1 MASDLYLIRK
11 NQQWV
16 KYTAVAGL
24 TVTGATYVF
33 GSITGVASTDTITAP
48 GSSLVIDSQVVFT
61 SLTGG
66 SNLVVGTPYWV
77 RSVSGADFTLSATRG
92 GALFNFTTD
101 ITAGSITVQTD
112 EIEVWSSEF
121 RDIFTPI
128 GAAVGQTTV
137 AGTIPT
143 MTGLTVVGP
152 TVGTSTGVVSNTTV
166 LASSIQATNSDEIA
180 HEDLRQTKLPRTAW
194 KFDFGAAVA
203 PRYSY
208 AFIELGDI
216 IANNPPE
223 TA

>member
-1 MASDLYLIRK
+1 MPSDLYLIRK

-16 KYTAVAGL
+16 KYSAVAGL

-128 GAAVGQTTV
+128 GAAVGQTSVT
-137 AGTIPT
+137 GTIPT
-143 MTGLTVVGP
+143 MTGLTVTNPV
-152 TVGTSTGVVSNTTV
+152 VGTISGAPGISGVTGTV
-166 LASSIQATNSDEIA
+166 AATNSDEIA

-194 KFDFGAAVA
+194 KFDFGAAVT

>member
-16 KYTAVAGL
+16 KYSAVHAL
-24 TVTGATYVF
+24 SVTGA
-33 GSITGVASTDTITAP
+33 
-48 GSSLVIDSQVVFT
+48 
-61 SLTGG
+61 
-66 SNLVVGTPYWV
+66 
-77 RSVSGADFTLSATRG
+77 AT
-92 GALFNFTTD
+92 
-101 ITAGSITVQTD
+101 TD

-152 TVGTSTGVVSNTTV
+152 TVGTSLGVVSNTTV

-180 HEDLRQTKLPRTAW
+180 HEGLRQTKLPRTAW

-203 PRYSY
+203 PRYIY

>member
-1 MASDLYLIRK
+1 MPSDLYLIRK

-16 KYTAVAGL
+16 KYSAVHAL
-24 TVTGATYVF
+24 SVTGA
-33 GSITGVASTDTITAP
+33 
-48 GSSLVIDSQVVFT
+48 
-61 SLTGG
+61 
-66 SNLVVGTPYWV
+66 
-77 RSVSGADFTLSATRG
+77 AT
-92 GALFNFTTD
+92 
-101 ITAGSITVQTD
+101 TD

-128 GAAVGQTTV
+128 GAAVGQTSAT
-137 AGTIPT
+137 GTIPT

-152 TVGTSTGVVSNTTV
+152 TVGTTTVASGVGTISNTTV
-166 LASSIQATNSDEIA
+166 LSSSIQATNSDEIA
-180 HEDLRQTKLPRTAW
+180 HEGLRQTKLPRTAW

-203 PRYSY
+203 PRYIY